1 MRRAVPKTDAYV
13 HACIA
18 IKEACDVPPEELDDP
33 SDFGTVA
40 ATVRTYFPS
49 TLGDRMSLADKW
61 RKTAAD
67 EAAAKQLA
75 AEKAAAAAP
84 VQRNGVGWVRPRKKP
99 QVEETPLTE
108 LMAEQQR
115 MLYEANVVEK
125 LRLQAER
132 DYVKLLSR
140 TPDIANGRLDDLLA
154 ETRRITGQAL
164 PPRAA

>member
-67 EAAAKQLA
+67 ETAAKQLA
-75 AEKAAAAAP
+75 AEKHQQRRVAKEIAACTFHPQTRPAP
-84 VQRNGVGWVRPRKKP
+84 WYVQRMADASAVLRGELDL
-99 QVEETPLTE
+99 VE
-108 LMAEQQR
+108 
-115 MLYEANVVEK
+115 
-125 LRLQAER
+125 
-132 DYVKLLSR
+132 
-140 TPDIANGRLDDLLA
+140 
-154 ETRRITGQAL
+154 
-164 PPRAA
+164 